1 MSFAA
6 NYIHLHA
13 CAPSALTHS
22 TICFPPSLPHTPQP
36 YNHRPSFSSSHI
48 PIRLLSILALNHLT
62 QRPLLDHKRHDLVQ
76 RIRRGHRRMLG
87 IGIVRRRDL
96 DDVGGDEVDAFEASD
111 DGAQF
116 ARRPAACF
124 GGAGGWGD
132 YDVTTA
138 NVSMSQN
145 VLRVVAARELGAG
158 IQAGSKV
165 SISMLK

>member
-1 MSFAA
+1 
-6 NYIHLHA
+6 
-13 CAPSALTHS
+13 
-22 TICFPPSLPHTPQP
+22 
-36 YNHRPSFSSSHI
+36 
-48 PIRLLSILALNHLT
+48 
-62 QRPLLDHKRHDLVQ
+62 
-76 RIRRGHRRMLG
+76 MLG